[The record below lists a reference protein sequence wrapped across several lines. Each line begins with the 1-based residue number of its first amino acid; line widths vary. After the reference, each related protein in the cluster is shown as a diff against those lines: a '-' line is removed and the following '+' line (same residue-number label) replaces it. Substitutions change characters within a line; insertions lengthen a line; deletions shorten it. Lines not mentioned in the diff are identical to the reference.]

1 LRKSIRLASLR
12 GTARNT
18 CSRLRTIRLLWILLC
33 RIGLFRSRTTSGSR
47 PKLAVG
53 RKSFRYVYSGTL
65 VDVISWYLGI
75 LDKLDSRHFA
85 RLLRPVHTI
94 VRSVSMGLYVGPILI
109 SSPRT
114 RSDNLVT
121 NSILKTHEKKRSG
134 SELEFTANATQSSRR
149 DDMLTH
155 LIAPSEITRSADI
168 LS

>member
-1 LRKSIRLASLR
+1 
-12 GTARNT
+12 
-18 CSRLRTIRLLWILLC
+18 
-33 RIGLFRSRTTSGSR
+33 
-47 PKLAVG
+47 
-53 RKSFRYVYSGTL
+53 VYSGTL
-65 VDVISWYLGI
+65 VDVISWYLWI
-75 LDKLDSRHFA
+75 LDKLDGRQFA
-85 RLLRPVHTI
+85 RFLSPVHTI

-121 NSILKTHEKKRSG
+121 NSVLKTHEKKMSG
-134 SELEFTANATQSSRR
+134 SELEFKANATQSSRR